1 MQKKK
6 KKRKKKKRKKKKKVT
21 VILHQLLVYLLLCFL
36 LLLLLAI
43 FLHLTKT
50 FCRKR
55 LFHRSLCFRRM
66 GEYISL
72 DLFYILQCTVITAR
86 FSIQSYPY
94 ILTRH
99 KHRLQHSPY
108 VMYRYATPTLHRS
121 VTSDKGNPCARRN
134 DDISTYNY
142 VTGDKGK
149 IISVLFRVVTKRQKP
164 FWFPIAHRIV
174 TYQNFTTGPPI

>member
-6 KKRKKKKRKKKKKVT
+6 KKKEKKKKKKKKEEGNCHFT
-21 VILHQLLVYLLLCFL
+21 STPCLSSSLLPSSFIISYLLAPDEDFL
-36 LLLLLAI
+36 SKALVSS
-43 FLHLTKT
+43 FLV
-50 FCRKR
+50 
-55 LFHRSLCFRRM
+55 FRRM

-121 VTSDKGNPCARRN
+121 VTSDK
-134 DDISTYNY
+134 
-142 VTGDKGK
+142 VTRVHEGMMTSALIIMLLVIKGK
-149 IISVLFRVVTKRQKP
+149 
-164 FWFPIAHRIV
+164 
-174 TYQNFTTGPPI
+174 